1 MQDNKIIQMMELQ
14 QLLLSLS
21 QPQPLLDPHELL
33 LPQPP
38 QKNKRM
44 MIHHVLLPLPN
55 PKPHPLLLHPHPLFD
70 LVLQSLH
77 PQFDKS
83 PIKAS
88 KFLIIVYRM
97 GGAWLCFL
105 REVKSLRDISV
116 YKQKI

>member
-1 MQDNKIIQMMELQ
+1 MQDNKIIQIMELQ
-14 QLLLSLS
+14 QLLLLSLS
-21 QPQPLLDPHELL
+21 QPQPLFGPHELL

-44 MIHHVLLPLPN
+44 MIHQVLLPLPN
-55 PKPHPLLLHPHPLFD
+55 PKPHPLLLHPHPLFG

-88 KFLIIVYRM
+88 KILFIVYRM
-97 GGAWLCFL
+97 EGAWLCFL
-105 REVKSLRDISV
+105 KGVENLRSRV
-116 YKQKI
+116 VFR